1 VAGVGSIYL
10 ELGLGSGLCCG
21 WPQAVGFQRWEP
33 GRGMNTADP
42 NSTHRSWFWLTLV
55 PLVGGASWALLKYA
69 GWSAVYSGYYGLPS
83 EAWRLKEAGPKAQL
97 YWWVLAALAVTATV
111 VATMLIPPFKSET
124 LPAGLKA
131 LGRFVM
137 AVVLVAGS
145 ILIVAYG
152 LSAAGHYLK

>member
-1 VAGVGSIYL
+1 MKSPTNSI
-10 ELGLGSGLCCG
+10 
-21 WPQAVGFQRWEP
+21 
-33 GRGMNTADP
+33 
-42 NSTHRSWFWLTLV
+42 HRSLHWLTLV
-55 PLVGGASWALLKYA
+55 PLVLGASLSLLKYA

-83 EAWRLKEAGPKAQL
+83 EAWRLKEAGPKADL
-97 YWWVLAALAVTATV
+97 YRWVLMGLAVTATI
-111 VATMLIPPFKSET
+111 VATILIPPFKSET

-145 ILIVAYG
+145 ILILAYG

>member
-1 VAGVGSIYL
+1 
-10 ELGLGSGLCCG
+10 
-21 WPQAVGFQRWEP
+21 
-33 GRGMNTADP
+33 MNTADP
-42 NSTHRSWFWLTLV
+42 NSTHRSWYWLTLV

-97 YWWVLAALAVTATV
+97 YWWVLAALAVTATI
-111 VATMLIPPFKSET
+111 VATMLIPPFKSES

-131 LGRFVM
+131 LGRFVL

>member
-1 VAGVGSIYL
+1 
-10 ELGLGSGLCCG
+10 
-21 WPQAVGFQRWEP
+21 
-33 GRGMNTADP
+33 
-42 NSTHRSWFWLTLV
+42 LV
-55 PLVGGASWALLKYA
+55 LGASLSLLKYA

-83 EAWRLKEAGPKAQL
+83 EAWRLKEAGPKADL
-97 YWWVLAALAVTATV
+97 YRWVLMGLAVTATI
-111 VATMLIPPFKSET
+111 VATILIPPFKSET

-145 ILIVAYG
+145 ILILAYG